1 MQKNKIPLRQYV
13 SVLGIT
19 IAAFI
24 FNTSEFMPIGL
35 LSDISEAFQLTEAGT
50 GIMIMAYAWVVAVL
64 SLPLM
69 LLVTKIELKKLLIA
83 TITLFCIGQI
93 LSGAAITFSM
103 LLIARICVAC
113 AHSIFWSI
121 AAPMA
126 VQLVSK
132 EHRSVA
138 LSMVATGTS
147 VAMIFGLPLGRMI
160 GLYLGWRMTFMT
172 IAGAAF
178 LTMIYL
184 FFVFPHL
191 TNKATFSVAE
201 LPSLLKNPVL
211 VGIYVL
217 TVLTSTAY
225 YTGYSYIEPFLSQV
239 AHLSDSWVTMTLTI
253 FGISGFIGSCLFSMF
268 YDHYRYRFIRFSF
281 ISLTIPLLLLQA
293 AAGNFYVVLAT
304 CVLWGVASMAFN
316 VTLQAE
322 VMQCVP
328 IRANAVAMSM
338 YSGIFNLGIGTGTW
352 FGGWVTTNYTV
363 ADVGYA
369 GGCIGILAVIYC
381 ITQLITKIKRNEQV
395 KRMS

>member
-1 MQKNKIPLRQYV
+1 M

-50 GIMIMAYAWVVAVL
+50 GIMITAYAWVVAVL

-121 AAPMA
+121 AAPIA
-126 VQLVSK
+126 VLLVSK

-160 GLYLGWRMTFMT
+160 GLYLGWRMTFIT

-184 FFVFPHL
+184 FFCISSSYQQGYVFCCRTAEFIEKSGSRRHL
-191 TNKATFSVAE
+191 CIDCFDVYG
-201 LPSLLKNPVL
+201 VL
-211 VGIYVL
+211 YRIQLYR
-217 TVLTSTAY
+217 TV
-225 YTGYSYIEPFLSQV
+225 
-239 AHLSDSWVTMTLTI
+239 
-253 FGISGFIGSCLFSMF
+253 FI
-268 YDHYRYRFIRFSF
+268 
-281 ISLTIPLLLLQA
+281 
-293 AAGNFYVVLAT
+293 
-304 CVLWGVASMAFN
+304 ASSAL
-316 VTLQAE
+316 V
-322 VMQCVP
+322 
-328 IRANAVAMSM
+328 
-338 YSGIFNLGIGTGTW
+338 
-352 FGGWVTTNYTV
+352 
-363 ADVGYA
+363 
-369 GGCIGILAVIYC
+369 
-381 ITQLITKIKRNEQV
+381 
-395 KRMS
+395 